1 MRAALRHLM
10 RRLGWALIVVIGVG
24 TIAFVMAR
32 KLPGDPTRMVL
43 GPQARPADVQ
53 RARKSYGL
61 DAPVWTQY
69 AKFWSRL
76 IHIHGDADPEGEHV
90 SCANPV
96 GRLHIDLGFSYRY
109 RKPVVELI
117 AKKAPRTFELAIAAL
132 LMQILIGIGAGIAAA
147 HRRGSLWD
155 QLSIG
160 ATLIGVSAPTVVL
173 GLMLQYVLA
182 PNLGWLPLDG
192 YGTTPSEQ
200 LRSLVLPA
208 LTLGLYGAALYARL
222 SRDELAQALSE
233 DYIRTARAKGASP
246 ARVLVVHGLRNALLP
261 ITTLLVLDLG
271 TLIGGA
277 IVTEKLFR
285 WPGMGAMAVDAM
297 VNRDGPVI
305 FGTVLFSALAIIL
318 ASLMIDVLA
327 VALDPRLRR
336 PERAATGAKGG

>member
-1 MRAALRHLM
+1 MSAALRYLL
-10 RRLGWALIVVIGVG
+10 RRLGWALIVIIGVG
-24 TIAFVMAR
+24 TVAFVMAR

-43 GPQARPADVQ
+43 GPQARPADVK
-53 RARKSYGL
+53 RAREIYGL
-61 DAPVWTQY
+61 DASVWTQY

-76 IHIHGDADPEGEHV
+76 IHIHGDADRPDDHV
-90 SCANPV
+90 TCANPI
-96 GRLHIDLGFSYRY
+96 GPLHIDLGFSHRY

-132 LMQILIGIGAGIAAA
+132 LLQALIGLGAGITAAY
-147 HRRGSLWD
+147 RRGSWWD

-160 ATLIGVSAPTVVL
+160 ATLIGVSAPTFVL
-173 GLMLQYVLA
+173 GLTLQYVLA
-182 PNLGWLPLDG
+182 HRLGWLPLDG
-192 YGTTPSEQ
+192 YGTTTSEQ

-208 LTLGLYGAALYARL
+208 LTLGLFGAALYARL
-222 SRDELAQALSE
+222 SRDELAQTLSE

-246 ARVLVVHGLRNALLP
+246 ARVLVVHGLRNALVP

-305 FGTVLFSALAIIL
+305 FGTVLFSALAIVVASIL
-318 ASLMIDVLA
+318 VDVLT

-336 PERAATGAKGG
+336 PERSAT

>member
-1 MRAALRHLM
+1 
-10 RRLGWALIVVIGVG
+10 
-24 TIAFVMAR
+24 MAR

-43 GPQARPADVQ
+43 GPQARPADVK
-53 RARKSYGL
+53 RAREIYGL
-61 DAPVWTQY
+61 DASVWTQY

-76 IHIHGDADPEGEHV
+76 IHIHGDADRPDDHV
-90 SCANPV
+90 TCANPI
-96 GRLHIDLGFSYRY
+96 GPLHIDLGFSHRY

-132 LMQILIGIGAGIAAA
+132 LLQALIGLGAGITAAY
-147 HRRGSLWD
+147 RRGSWWD

-160 ATLIGVSAPTVVL
+160 ATLIGVSAPTFVL
-173 GLMLQYVLA
+173 GLTLQYVLA
-182 PNLGWLPLDG
+182 YKLGWLPLDG
-192 YGTTPSEQ
+192 YGTTPSEH

-208 LTLGLYGAALYARL
+208 LTLGLFGAALYARL
-222 SRDELAQALSE
+222 SRDELAQTLSE

-246 ARVLVVHGLRNALLP
+246 ARVLVVHGLRNALVPL
-261 ITTLLVLDLG
+261 TTLLVLDLG

-305 FGTVLFSALAIIL
+305 FGTVLFSALAIVVASIL
-318 ASLMIDVLA
+318 VDVLT

-336 PERAATGAKGG
+336 PERPGT

>member
-1 MRAALRHLM
+1 MSAALRYLL
-10 RRLGWALIVVIGVG
+10 RRLGWALIVIIGVG
-24 TIAFVMAR
+24 TVAFVMAR

-43 GPQARPADVQ
+43 GPQARPADVK
-53 RARKSYGL
+53 RAREIYGL
-61 DAPVWTQY
+61 DASVWTQY

-76 IHIHGDADPEGEHV
+76 IHIHGDADRPDDHV
-90 SCANPV
+90 TCANPI
-96 GRLHIDLGFSYRY
+96 GPLHIDLGFSHRY

-132 LMQILIGIGAGIAAA
+132 LLQALIGLGAGITAAY
-147 HRRGSLWD
+147 RRGSWWD

-160 ATLIGVSAPTVVL
+160 ATLIGVSAPTFVL
-173 GLMLQYVLA
+173 GLTLQYVLA
-182 PNLGWLPLDG
+182 YKLGWLPLDG
-192 YGTTPSEQ
+192 YGTTPSEH

-208 LTLGLYGAALYARL
+208 LTLGLFGAALYARL
-222 SRDELAQALSE
+222 SRDELAQTLSE

-246 ARVLVVHGLRNALLP
+246 ARVLVVHGLRNALVPL
-261 ITTLLVLDLG
+261 TTLLVLDLG

-305 FGTVLFSALAIIL
+305 FGTVLFSALAIVVASIL
-318 ASLMIDVLA
+318 VDVLT

-336 PERAATGAKGG
+336 PERPGT

>member
-1 MRAALRHLM
+1 VSAALRYLL
-10 RRLGWALIVVIGVG
+10 RRLGWALIVIIGVG
-24 TIAFVMAR
+24 TVAFVMAR

-43 GPQARPADVQ
+43 GPQARPADVK
-53 RARKSYGL
+53 RAREIYGL
-61 DAPVWTQY
+61 DASVWTQY

-76 IHIHGDADPEGEHV
+76 IHIHGDADRPDDHV
-90 SCANPV
+90 TCANPI
-96 GRLHIDLGFSYRY
+96 GPLHIDLGFSHRY

-132 LMQILIGIGAGIAAA
+132 LLQALIGLGAGITAAY
-147 HRRGSLWD
+147 RRGSWWD

-160 ATLIGVSAPTVVL
+160 ATLIGVSAPTFVL
-173 GLMLQYVLA
+173 GLTLQYVLA
-182 PNLGWLPLDG
+182 YKLGWLPLDG
-192 YGTTPSEQ
+192 YGTTPSEH

-208 LTLGLYGAALYARL
+208 LTLGLFGAALYARL
-222 SRDELAQALSE
+222 SRDELAQTLSE

-246 ARVLVVHGLRNALLP
+246 ARVLVVHGLRNALVPL
-261 ITTLLVLDLG
+261 TTLLVLDLG

-305 FGTVLFSALAIIL
+305 FGTVLFSALAIVVASIL
-318 ASLMIDVLA
+318 VDVLT

-336 PERAATGAKGG
+336 PERPGT